1 MTKYWSMRTL
11 FTWGILLAL
20 VFAAI
25 VPAMTISAAS
35 EQAVLKVTNRSDT
48 TLKLYLTGPARY
60 SVTVPAGKTKA
71 YDVVRGS
78 YKFTGSG
85 CGITASGSLDM
96 SINRILVMPPCGGKV
111 TSSDVHTIDL
121 GQYFRVVKVEVKNQ
135 STGVATVVFRG
146 PAMYMFTLKKNAD
159 NYYTMAKGKYTVTV
173 YACGETTKKTFTA
186 DNKKK
191 FVVTCP

>member
-1 MTKYWSMRTL
+1 MKKYWSMRTI

-25 VPAMTISAAS
+25 APATTASAAS
-35 EQAVLKVTNRSDT
+35 AQAVLKVTNRSDT
-48 TLKLYLTGPARY
+48 TLKLWLTGPARY
-60 SVTVPAGKTKA
+60 TISVPAGKTKT

-78 YKFTGSG
+78 YKFTGSV
-85 CGITASGSLDM
+85 CGITATGTLDV
-96 SINRILVMPPCGGKV
+96 SINRNLVMPPCGGKV

-121 GQYFRVVKVEVKNQ
+121 GQFFRVVKVEVKNQ
-135 STGVATVVFRG
+135 STGVATVVFKG
-146 PAMYMFTLKKNAD
+146 PAVYMLTLKKNAD
-159 NYYTMAKGKYTVTV
+159 NFYTMAKGKYIVTV
-173 YACGETTKKTFTA
+173 YACGETVKKNFTA